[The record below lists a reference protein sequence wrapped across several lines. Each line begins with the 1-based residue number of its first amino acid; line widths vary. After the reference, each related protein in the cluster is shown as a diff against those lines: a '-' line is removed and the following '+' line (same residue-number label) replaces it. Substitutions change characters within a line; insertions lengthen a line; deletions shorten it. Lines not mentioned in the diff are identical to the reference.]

1 MDWLE
6 QILGKEWKITPAG
19 GTTGEAY
26 FAQREGKRLFLK
38 RNSSPFLAV
47 LSAEGIVPKLVWT
60 KRMENGDVITAQ
72 KWLEGRELT
81 PEEMKK
87 DQVAHLLS
95 KIHHSTELLDLLMRM
110 GKQPLEPED
119 MLADLHQMIYENEQH
134 VHKALR
140 LLEKMLPDVQNQQK
154 VVCHCDVSHNNWLL
168 SKSGQL
174 YLIDWDHAV
183 VSDPAIDLGMLLH
196 WYIPRGEWVSWLG
209 RYGVELTE
217 SLQKRIHW
225 YVIAQALLF
234 IKWNKKRG
242 YQEEVQ
248 RWRYFLESVL
258 FEQIASLNNH

>member
-1 MDWLE
+1 ME

-81 PEEMKK
+81 PDEMKH
-87 DQVAHLLS
+87 DRVALLLS
-95 KIHHSTELLDLLMRM
+95 KIHHSTELLDLLMRL

-119 MLADLHQMIYENEQH
+119 ILADLKPMASGNGFY
-134 VHKALR
+134 VHKALNF
-140 LLEKMLPDVQNQQK
+140 LEEMLHDVRDQAK
-154 VVCHCDVSHNNWLL
+154 VVCHCDVNHNNWLL
-168 SKSGQL
+168 ANNGQL

-183 VSDPAIDLGMLLH
+183 VADPAIDLGMLLH
-196 WYIPRGEWVSWLG
+196 WYIPEQEWGSWLQ
-209 RYGVELTE
+209 RYGIELTD
-217 SLQKRIHW
+217 SLMKRIHW
-225 YVIAQALLF
+225 YVIAQSLSF
-234 IKWNKKRG
+234 IKWHTERG
-242 YQEEVQ
+242 DIQESD
-248 RWRYFLESVL
+248 RWQSFLESL
-258 FEQIASLNNH
+258 FDQIASVNNH